1 MYSSAQAQRERCLF
15 RSELRRLWGESLCEE
30 GVPVTCAG
38 LGAALHFPPPTI
50 LRRVHRRMEGLALRI
65 PGRPRDEQA
74 PRQVRRLSQRL
85 QQAQSAIEILRQQG
99 RAHEQA
105 AEEACQRLLLG
116 LIFHGASL
124 RSAAEC
130 LKLAFGDLAPAKTTV
145 AQRLIALCGAAEKL
159 FETHFAG
166 RGKSGACD
174 EIYLSGHPVL
184 EVVEPR
190 SLAITGICPDRAPSE
205 EAWEQLLEIFAELE
219 SGASA
224 QGLGVSAALAKKVA
238 RHALDL
244 WHLLRHFSAAVGR
257 LESRAYEWMQE
268 QERRIAV
275 FVAALPVAPG
285 ACPAPELTRLEE
297 CRGKCERAIRAYA
310 DASTVLGWLY
320 EATRPSDLHGRVK
333 TPEQIRDDWETALD
347 LIDHIDAEALYALE
361 KKLRGK
367 MDGAC
372 ALGLQERL
380 NVVKLPA
387 GWNEAEREGLQLLVC
402 KAWRYHH
409 HQQTHLLQAP
419 RAAACTVAAQLGL
432 PFTAPHLEAYA
443 QTVFEILDRVWI
455 ASSAVECVNSIIRL
469 RQGAKRHPH
478 RGFVFL
484 IAWLHNTRCFTEGR
498 RKGLSPSQLL
508 GVDLPSDGWSMLL
521 QQAA

>member
-1 MYSSAQAQRERCLF
+1 M
-15 RSELRRLWGESLCEE
+15 
-30 GVPVTCAG
+30 
-38 LGAALHFPPPTI
+38 
-50 LRRVHRRMEGLALRI
+50 
-65 PGRPRDEQA
+65 
-74 PRQVRRLSQRL
+74 SQRL
-85 QQAQSAIEILRQQG
+85 QQAQSEIEVLRQQG
-99 RAHEQA
+99 KDHEQA

-130 LKLAFGDLAPAKTTV
+130 LKLAFGGLAPAKTTL
-145 AQRLIALCGAAEKL
+145 AQRLITLCEAAEQL

-190 SLAITGICPDRAPSE
+190 SLAITGLCPDRAPSE

-219 SGASA
+219 SGASD

-257 LESRAYEWMQE
+257 METRAYEWIHE
-268 QERRIAV
+268 QERRIDV

-285 ACPAPELTRLEE
+285 THLPPELTCLEE
-297 CRGKCERAIRAYA
+297 CRRKCARAIRAYD

-320 EATRPSDLHGRVK
+320 EAARPIDLHGRVK
-333 TPEQIRDDWETALD
+333 TPEQICGDWETALD

-380 NVVKLPA
+380 SAVKLPA
-387 GWNEAEREGLQLLVC
+387 GWDEAERERLQQLVC

-409 HQQTHLLQAP
+409 GQQTHLLQAP
-419 RAAACTVAAQLGL
+419 RDAARAVAAQLGL
-432 PFTAPHLEAYA
+432 PFTAPHMEAYC
-443 QTVFEILDRVWI
+443 QIVFEILDHVLI

-478 RGFVFL
+478 SGFVYL
-484 IAWLHNTRCFTEGR
+484 IAWLHNTRRFTEGR
-498 RKGLSPSQLL
+498 RTGLSPAQLL
-508 GVDLPSDGWSMLL
+508 GVELPSDGWSMLL